1 MNILVVDDE
10 RIIREGVSE
19 VLQAAGYDVRL
30 AKGGSQAVDI
40 VRQFC
45 PDLVLLDVM
54 MPGMDGFEA
63 CCLMREINPD
73 IPILFLSAYDASDN
87 RIQGLKLGADDFL
100 SKTMSS
106 EEMLLRIAA
115 VLYRTGSAARTM
127 SFRFGDA
134 IVDPGGMSVVTPE
147 GVRYDLSQR
156 EMALLRTCVTHK
168 GEALSDDYLISLLW
182 GRDAEMT
189 SLALKQVVHRLR
201 DKLGSAR
208 SALKSVRSFGF
219 MYSP

>member
-1 MNILVVDDE
+1 MDILVVDDE
-10 RIIREGVSE
+10 RIIREGVAD
-19 VLQAAGYDVRL
+19 VLQSAGYNVRL
-30 AKGGSQAVDI
+30 AKDGCKAVDA
-40 VRQFC
+40 VRQYC

-63 CCLMREINPD
+63 CRLMREMNPEL
-73 IPILFLSAYDASDN
+73 PILFLSAYDATDN
-87 RIQGLKLGADDFL
+87 RVRGLKLGADDFL
-100 SKTMSS
+100 PKTMSS

-115 VLYRTGSAARTM
+115 VLHRTGSVARTS

-134 IVDPGGMSVVTPE
+134 IVDPGGMNIVTPE

-156 EMALLRTCVTHK
+156 EVALLRTCVTHK
-168 GEALSDDYLISLLW
+168 GEALSDDYLISVLW

-189 SLALKQVVHRLR
+189 SLALKQVIHRLR

-208 SALKSVRSFGF
+208 ACLKSVRSFGF
-219 MYSP
+219 MYSS

>member
-1 MNILVVDDE
+1 MDILVVDDE
-10 RIIREGVSE
+10 RVIREGVAG
-19 VLQAAGYDVRL
+19 VLQSAGYDVRL
-30 AKGGSQAVDI
+30 AKSGCQAIDV

-63 CCLMREINPD
+63 CRLMREVNPEL
-73 IPILFLSAYDASDN
+73 PILFLSAYDGSDN
-87 RIQGLKLGADDFL
+87 RIRGLKLGADDFL
-100 SKTMSS
+100 PKTMSS

-115 VLYRTGSAARTM
+115 VLHRAGSVARTS

-134 IVDPGGMSVVTPE
+134 IVDPGGMNVVTHE
-147 GVRYDLSQR
+147 GVRYELSQR
-156 EMALLRTCVTHK
+156 EIALLRTCVTHK
-168 GEALSDDYLISLLW
+168 GEALSDDYLISVLW

-189 SLALKQVVHRLR
+189 SLALKQAIHRLR
-201 DKLGSAR
+201 EKLGSAR
-208 SALKSVRSFGF
+208 SNLKSVRSFGF

>member
-10 RIIREGVSE
+10 RIIREGVFG

-30 AKGGSQAVDI
+30 AKGGCQAVDI
-40 VRQFC
+40 VRKYC

-63 CCLMREINPD
+63 CRVMREVNPEL
-73 IPILFLSAYDASDN
+73 PILFLSAYDATDN
-87 RIQGLKLGADDFL
+87 RVRGLKLGADDFL
-100 SKTMSS
+100 PKTMSS

-115 VLYRTGSAARTM
+115 VLHRTGSVARTS
-127 SFRFGDA
+127 SFPFGDA
-134 IVDPGGMSVVTPE
+134 IVDPGGMNVMTHE
-147 GVRYDLSQR
+147 GVRYELSQR
-156 EMALLRTCVTHK
+156 EIALLRTCVTHK
-168 GEALSDDYLISLLW
+168 GEALSDDYLISVLW

-189 SLALKQVVHRLR
+189 SLALKQVIHRLR

-208 SALKSVRSFGF
+208 SCLKSVRSFGF
-219 MYSP
+219 LYSP